1 MRSVIEIDRERE
13 RIIRDFY
20 LGEENRE
27 KVEKILEGSL
37 KAFRKWR
44 EGARYL
50 VEGRSRGDG
59 WREIVD
65 ERGKVWKLERE
76 GYGAFP
82 REGKVKHIEESYKG
96 GLTFGVCWLVENASI
111 YFPPRS
117 IKEKWKAEKDEE
129 FFEGKCLWGLDD
141 DFPELVGTRLEYIT
155 PPFVNKE
162 GYLEIEAL
170 LYPLNEN
177 WEFPYKLPSEED
189 ITFSFPIAW
198 ESFNLVRTV
207 AEEIPFLRLQSLLAY
222 GMISWTEFEDFCV
235 HMTYASSLL
244 SPYTSY
250 IPDDEWRKV
259 IANVVVPLGDALKEG
274 KEKVVLEVEDVNE
287 LGLFDRREWEKYPK
301 VPVRLTVY
309 DARKKFPY
317 PLLFES
323 YTVSSECLPEVEEVE
338 MVFRQSLLYL
348 EWSLEDLKRE
358 GVDKEWNSVY
368 VGEKTLHD
376 LIKSGI
382 ALSLWKR
389 FVGA

>member
-1 MRSVIEIDRERE
+1 
-13 RIIRDFY
+13 
-20 LGEENRE
+20 
-27 KVEKILEGSL
+27 
-37 KAFRKWR
+37 
-44 EGARYL
+44 
-50 VEGRSRGDG
+50 
-59 WREIVD
+59 
-65 ERGKVWKLERE
+65 
-76 GYGAFP
+76 
-82 REGKVKHIEESYKG
+82 
-96 GLTFGVCWLVENASI
+96 
-111 YFPPRS
+111 
-117 IKEKWKAEKDEE
+117 
-129 FFEGKCLWGLDD
+129 
-141 DFPELVGTRLEYIT
+141 
-155 PPFVNKE
+155 
-162 GYLEIEAL
+162 
-170 LYPLNEN
+170 
-177 WEFPYKLPSEED
+177 
-189 ITFSFPIAW
+189 
-198 ESFNLVRTV
+198 
-207 AEEIPFLRLQSLLAY
+207 
-222 GMISWTEFEDFCV
+222 
-235 HMTYASSLL
+235 
-244 SPYTSY
+244 
-250 IPDDEWRKV
+250 V